1 MGSLTAEAAAAQLPV
16 GVHCLSPGMVLTPL
30 LLEGAS
36 DSNKEVS
43 ADPSLAAPQPMVP
56 HRSLCACGA
65 GSAHAV
71 PVYMSS
77 QWTGDLHAY
86 PVARSGSERTA
97 HRA

>member
-56 HRSLCACGA
+56 HRSSVCVRRRLCSCC
-65 GSAHAV
+65 SCVHV
-71 PVYMSS
+71 VTMD
-77 QWTGDLHAY
+77 W
-86 PVARSGSERTA
+86 
-97 HRA
+97 